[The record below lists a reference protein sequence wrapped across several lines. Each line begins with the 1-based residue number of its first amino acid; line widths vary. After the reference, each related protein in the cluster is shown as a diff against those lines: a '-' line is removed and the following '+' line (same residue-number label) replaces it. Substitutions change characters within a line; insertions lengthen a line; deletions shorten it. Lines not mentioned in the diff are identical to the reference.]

1 MELVK
6 ASGLKDMVCLDPIYK
21 ELDEYRDSERMGNRN
36 IVVGAGGTYDA

>member
-6 ASGLKDMVCLDPIYK
+6 ASGLKDMVFLDRIYK
-21 ELDEYRDSERMGNRN
+21 ELDECRDSERMGNRN